1 MSMGRNTTRMPLR
14 AVLISA
20 ACLLS
25 VFTALG
31 APAPARGASAP
42 TQPLYVVTDLGTGTG
57 AESWAS
63 AINAAGDIVGT
74 TGGWAKPLA
83 FLYTGGVLRE
93 LLDLHL
99 PYPSYLPYE
108 ISAAYGINDRG
119 QVLVQGWS
127 GYAIYNDGTTVL
139 LPGNLTA
146 HAINNDGE
154 VVGSL
159 SGYGGDASHVALYR
173 DGAVADLG
181 LAGYGA
187 AINGLGDIVG
197 SLWRTGTQ
205 GIVSHAFLRSRDG
218 AVLDLGSLV
227 GPAGWSFAEGVNDA
241 GVVVGQSEAA
251 GARNAFRVAPGGVM
265 EDLGNFGGDNG
276 NYSEAFA
283 INEAGEIVGQAT
295 CDSGD
300 RPLHATLWKDGEMWD
315 LNDVIAPD
323 SGWSL
328 EAAHDV
334 NDAGSIVGWGW
345 TGGHRH
351 AVLLTPTVV
360 DSIYEFSGFAPPIDS
375 IPTVNAVQAGATIPV
390 RFGLGGDRGTDI
402 FAPGYPLSQPT
413 CVAASAP
420 VDPVETTATGSSGL
434 TYSAATGLY
443 TYAWKTDPAWAG
455 TQRQLVLGL
464 ADGTYYR
471 ATFAFR

>member
-108 ISAAYGINDRG
+108 ISAAYGINDR
-119 QVLVQGWS
+119 
-127 GYAIYNDGTTVL
+127 TTVL

-181 LAGYGA
+181 LAGYG
-187 AINGLGDIVG
+187 
-197 SLWRTGTQ
+197 
-205 GIVSHAFLRSRDG
+205 
-218 AVLDLGSLV
+218 
-227 GPAGWSFAEGVNDA
+227 
-241 GVVVGQSEAA
+241 
-251 GARNAFRVAPGGVM
+251 
-265 EDLGNFGGDNG
+265 
-276 NYSEAFA
+276 
-283 INEAGEIVGQAT
+283 
-295 CDSGD
+295 
-300 RPLHATLWKDGEMWD
+300 
-315 LNDVIAPD
+315 
-323 SGWSL
+323 
-328 EAAHDV
+328 
-334 NDAGSIVGWGW
+334 
-345 TGGHRH
+345 
-351 AVLLTPTVV
+351 
-360 DSIYEFSGFAPPIDS
+360 
-375 IPTVNAVQAGATIPV
+375 
-390 RFGLGGDRGTDI
+390 
-402 FAPGYPLSQPT
+402 
-413 CVAASAP
+413 
-420 VDPVETTATGSSGL
+420 
-434 TYSAATGLY
+434 
-443 TYAWKTDPAWAG
+443 
-455 TQRQLVLGL
+455 
-464 ADGTYYR
+464 
-471 ATFAFR
+471 